1 MADGERIQQL
11 AEAVRYHR
19 ELYYNQASPEISDAE
34 FDALWDELKLL
45 DPENEILHQIGPEPL
60 PGTVKVEHKFPMRSL
75 DKGTSDEDII
85 HFITQST
92 SGGKRYL
99 AQPKLDGSALSLEY
113 VAGNLHRAATRG
125 SGERGEDV
133 TLNAKLVA
141 NIPTRLK
148 IPVDCHVRG
157 EVVMP
162 VKVFDEKYSEIS
174 PNPRNLCSGALRQK
188 HGDGKADASDLVF
201 CAYDVKFV
209 NDSPQLRYDS
219 ELLDM
224 LKNTIGIEPAPWQVF
239 ESDAIQNELIEYTN
253 KWRMKRSSYEYEIDG
268 IVFKLDD
275 LAQRKRLGST
285 AHHPRWALAWK
296 FPPEEA
302 TSVLLEVNWQ
312 TGRTGAVTPVARIA
326 PQMVG
331 GVTVEHTT
339 LHNVG
344 EVERL
349 DLKLGDRVLIVRRG
363 DVIPKIES
371 GLGPAKQAD
380 LEGRLHADGT
390 LFEEKLPISCK
401 IEIPSHCP
409 ACQGQ
414 LEADGAFIRCN
425 DLMCDARTSRSILY
439 WCRALEMDGIGE
451 KLVEQLLEQQL
462 ISSIPDLFRLQQSQ
476 LENMERMGEKSAL
489 NVLAELDKV
498 KTLSLG
504 KFLHALGLPGI
515 GPELATSVAQQCS
528 DFSALLQWVEDAF
541 AIPGDENFGPLTDEK
556 EKPHSDNQAIRSLC
570 TVEGIGSKVAL
581 QVRDGLSKRKAMLL
595 DLASLITIQDEPKAA
610 SGGPLDGMTFCL
622 TGTLQRPRKEVQLS
636 IKAAGG
642 KVVGSVSS
650 QLSVLLAGEK
660 AGSKLAKA
668 ESLGVEVWSEQQLE
682 QTIGQSIPPSRETLS
697 KEPEQSTKAEKNEV
711 KQPSLLDFK

>member
-1 MADGERIQQL
+1 MAGGERIAQL
-11 AEAVRYHR
+11 AGAVRYHR
-19 ELYYNQASPEISDAE
+19 ELYYNHATPEISDAE
-34 FDALWDELKLL
+34 FDVLWDELKSL
-45 DPENEILHQIGPEPL
+45 DPDHVVLHEVGPEPL
-60 PGTVKVEHKFPMRSL
+60 PGTVKVEHMFPMRSL
-75 DKGTSDEDII
+75 DKGTTDEDII
-85 HFITQST
+85 HFVTQST

-141 NIPTRLK
+141 NIPTRLNL
-148 IPVDCHVRG
+148 PVTCHVRG

-162 VKVFDEKYSEIS
+162 LQVFNEKYLEVS

-201 CAYDVKFV
+201 NAYDVKFV
-209 NDSPQLRYDS
+209 NEPPSARYDS
-219 ELLDM
+219 ELLHL
-224 LKNTIGIEPAPWQVF
+224 LKHSIGIEPAPWKVF
-239 ESDAIQNELIEYTN
+239 DSESLQMEMIEHTKY
-253 KWRMKRSSYEYEIDG
+253 WSMQRSSYEFEIDG
-268 IVFKLDD
+268 LVFKLDD
-275 LAQRKRLGST
+275 LEQRERLGST

-326 PQMVG
+326 PQKVG

-371 GLGPAKQAD
+371 GLGPAQQAD
-380 LEGRLHADGT
+380 LEGRFHADGSPFQEVIP
-390 LFEEKLPISCK
+390 LANPIT
-401 IEIPSHCP
+401 IPPECP
-409 ACQGQ
+409 ACGGL
-414 LEADGAFIRCN
+414 LEVDGAFIRCN

-451 KLVEQLLEQQL
+451 KLVEQMLEQEMIQ
-462 ISSIPDLFRLQQSQ
+462 SIPDLYRLQQSSI
-476 LENMERMGEKSAL
+476 ENMERMGEKSAL
-489 NVLAELDKV
+489 NVLEELAKT
-498 KTLSLG
+498 KTLRLG

-515 GPELATSVAQQCS
+515 GPELALSVAQHQRS
-528 DFSALLQWVEDAF
+528 FENLMQWVSHAS
-541 AIPGDENFGPLTDEK
+541 ATPGEENFGPEIDQKGKLHRE
-556 EKPHSDNQAIRSLC
+556 NRAIRSLC
-570 TVEGIGSKVAL
+570 TVEGIGSKVAI
-581 QVRDGLSKRKAMLL
+581 QVRDGLSHRMPMLL
-595 DLASLITIQDEPKAA
+595 DLASILEIKDEPQAP
-610 SGGPLDGMTFCL
+610 SGGIFDGMTFCL
-622 TGTLQRPRKEVQLS
+622 TGTLELPRKQVQLI

-642 KVVGSVSS
+642 KIVGSVSS
-650 QLSVLLAGEK
+650 QLSVLIAGEK
-660 AGSKLAKA
+660 SGSKLTKA
-668 ESLGVEVWSEQQLE
+668 QSLGVTVWTEKDLSNTLQKAHGTDVQPQQNSDSK
-682 QTIGQSIPPSRETLS
+682 QNPPATS
-697 KEPEQSTKAEKNEV
+697 PQ
-711 KQPSLLDFK
+711 QPSLFDFE